1 MRVITWV
8 LTFVSAL
15 GFLSA
20 LIGFS
25 SQIPYGD
32 VLGMREWAIAFV
44 VCLVVLVF
52 TRRPMD

>member
-1 MRVITWV
+1 MRVIAWV

-44 VCLVVLVF
+44 ACLVILVF
-52 TRRPMD
+52 TRRPRD

>member
-1 MRVITWV
+1 MHVLAWV
-8 LTFVSAL
+8 VTFVSAL

-32 VLGMREWAIAFV
+32 VLGMREWAIVFIVSA
-44 VCLVVLVF
+44 VVLIL
-52 TRRPMD
+52 TRRTSD